1 MVKNL
6 TVICSLLILLLSL
19 AGCTVKYSL
28 SGASIP
34 AEVKTVSI
42 LYLHNNAQLVQPS
55 LSQLLTEALKD
66 RFLSETNLTLVEQDG
81 DFNFEGSITNYVVTP
96 VAIQGNETAA
106 LNRLTVTVSISFT
119 NSVDTKQS
127 YQTQFSRYEDYDSSQ
142 DLSAVE
148 NDLINSIND
157 QLVIDI
163 FNKAVINW

>member
-1 MVKNL
+1 MFKNL
-6 TVICSLLILLLSL
+6 KSICSIFILLLAL
-19 AGCTVKYSL
+19 AGCTIKYSL

-42 LYLHNNAQLVQPS
+42 LYIQNNAQLVQPS

-81 DFNFEGSITNYVVTP
+81 DFNFEGSITKYAITP
-96 VAIQGNETAA
+96 IAIQGNETAA
-106 LNRLTVTVSISFT
+106 LNRLTVTVSINFT
-119 NSVDTKQS
+119 NTVDEKQS
-127 YQTQFSRYEDYDSSQ
+127 YQTQFSRYEDYDSTQ

-148 NDLINSIND
+148 NDLINSINN
-157 QLVIDI
+157 QLVVDI

>member
-1 MVKNL
+1 MTQNL
-6 TVICSLLILLLSL
+6 KVIGSVLILSLTL

-34 AEVKTVSI
+34 PEVKTVSI
-42 LYLHNNAQLVQPS
+42 LYLQNNAQLVQPS

-81 DFNFEGSITNYVVTP
+81 DFNFEGAITNYVVTP

-106 LNRLTVTVSISFT
+106 LNRLTVSVSINFT
-119 NSVDTKQS
+119 NTVDTKQS
-127 YQTQFSRYEDYDSSQ
+127 YLKLFSRYEDYDSTQ

-148 NDLINSIND
+148 NDLITSINE

>member
-1 MVKNL
+1 MAKNL
-6 TVICSLLILLLSL
+6 KVVGSFIILLISL

-34 AEVKTVSI
+34 PEVKTVSI
-42 LYLHNNAQLVQPS
+42 SYLQNNAQLVQPS

-81 DFNFEGSITNYVVTP
+81 DFSFEGSITNYVVTP

-106 LNRLTVTVSISFT
+106 LNRLTVTVSINFT
-119 NSVDTKQS
+119 NTADTKQS
-127 YQTQFSRYEDYDSSQ
+127 YQSQFSRYEDYESTK

-148 NDLINSIND
+148 NDLITSINE

>member
-1 MVKNL
+1 MIKNL
-6 TVICSLLILLLSL
+6 SLICSLYVLSL
-19 AGCTVKYSL
+19 TLVSCTIKYSL

-42 LYLHNNAQLVQPS
+42 IYLQNNAQLVQPS

-96 VAIQGNETAA
+96 IAIQGNETAA
-106 LNRLTVTVSISFT
+106 LNRLTVTVSINFT
-119 NSVDTKQS
+119 NTVDDKQS
-127 YQTQFSRYEDYDSSQ
+127 YQAKFSRYEDYDSSQ

-148 NDLINSIND
+148 NDLISSIND
-157 QLVIDI
+157 QLVVDI

>member
-1 MVKNL
+1 LVRGSKI
-6 TVICSLLILLLSL
+6 ICLFFLLFLLFT
-19 AGCTVKYSL
+19 GCKVKYSF

-34 AEVKTVSI
+34 PEVKTVSI
-42 LYLHNNAQLVQPS
+42 MYLQNNAQLVQPT

-66 RFLSETNLTLVEQDG
+66 RFLSETNLTLVDQDG

-106 LNRLTVTVSISFT
+106 LNRLTVTVQIKFT
-119 NSVDTKQS
+119 NKADEKQS
-127 YQTQFSRYEDYDSSQ
+127 FQSRFSRYEDYDSSL

-148 NDLINSIND
+148 SELITSINE
-157 QLVIDI
+157 QLVVDI

>member
-1 MVKNL
+1 
-6 TVICSLLILLLSL
+6 
-19 AGCTVKYSL
+19 
-28 SGASIP
+28 
-34 AEVKTVSI
+34 
-42 LYLHNNAQLVQPS
+42 
-55 LSQLLTEALKD
+55 
-66 RFLSETNLTLVEQDG
+66 LTLVEQDG

-142 DLSAVE
+142 DLSAME

>member
-1 MVKNL
+1 MPKTVK
-6 TVICSLLILLLSL
+6 LLFPLFLLLL
-19 AGCTVKYSL
+19 LFTGCKIKYSF
-28 SGASIP
+28 SGASISP
-34 AEVKTVSI
+34 EVKTVSI
-42 LYLHNNAQLVQPS
+42 IYLQNNAQLVQPA

-106 LNRLTVTVSISFT
+106 LNRLTVTVRITFT
-119 NSVDTKQS
+119 NKVDEKQS
-127 YQTQFSRYEDYDSSQ
+127 YQSQFSRYEDYDSSQ

-148 NDLINSIND
+148 NDLISSIND
-157 QLVIDI
+157 QLVVDI